1 MDNGNGSTVCLALD
15 VSTKTGYAILKQDK
29 ATQEIILIDHGCKQL
44 VKKIAEYGE
53 YPWSYL
59 YASRDLVVQLTE
71 LVARINPD
79 VVVVEETNKGQNR
92 YSQKILEFLH
102 NTLLVSLDKYRQGAL
117 TPPVFYLS
125 TSEWRKVLDQRL
137 SKQDKINNKLVK
149 TAADNK
155 VKKPAG
161 IKGKIGK
168 KHLSVRWVNET
179 YGLDLKMKDND
190 SADAISLGTAFLRGA
205 RACDGK

>member
-1 MDNGNGSTVCLALD
+1 MNEKDHVICLALD
-15 VSTKTGYAILKQDK
+15 VSTKTGYAILRQDK
-29 ATQEIILIDHGCKQL
+29 ETQGIILIEHGCKRL
-44 VKKIAEYGE
+44 VKKIDDYGD

-59 YASRDLVVQLTE
+59 YASRDLVAQLTE
-71 LVARINPD
+71 LVAKVNPD
-79 VVVVEETNKGQNR
+79 VIVVEETNKGQNR

-125 TSEWRKVLDQRL
+125 TSEWRKILDQRL
-137 SKQDKINNKLVK
+137 SKDDKINNKIVK
-149 TAADNK
+149 AAADAGIS
-155 VKKPAG
+155 KPKG

-179 YGLDLKMKDND
+179 YGLELKMKDND